1 MTIDELEK
9 TYWNAAQ
16 AHWFAHQDEKSANNM
31 SRAGIRAVVTAL
43 REVICDNVY
52 MTQECCGM
60 GRASRDGLREEC
72 CGNPVHSI
80 TRDNLI
86 QSINEILAS
95 DGVKAAR

>member
-1 MTIDELEK
+1 MTLDELAK
-9 TYWNAAQ
+9 TFRKGL
-16 AHWFAHQDEKSANNM
+16 FAHLGENPYATVGEGD
-31 SRAGIRAVVTAL
+31 RAGVKAVVTAL

-60 GRASRDGLREEC
+60 GRTSRDGLREEC

-95 DGVKAAR
+95 EEVKP